1 MGVETYTINLIN
13 RLTGVTYPDGSSTA
27 YSYDPAGNRLT
38 ETTGTSTVPYVYDD
52 ASRLSSVDGAAY
64 SYDGAGNR
72 LPHGSTTYGWDWSSR
87 LNTADN
93 VLVVPNP
100 PLASELLEEL
110 TSRAFNDVD
119 AYVLETGRA
128 TGLPVVTPN
137 AGIINQILSG
147 PLVRR
152 ERFVNI
158 QVVVPPP
165 WP

>member
-1 MGVETYTINLIN
+1 MRQVRSVSNHLS
-13 RLTGVTYPDGSSTA
+13 RLTGR
-27 YSYDPAGNRLT
+27 AGARL
-38 ETTGTSTVPYVYDD
+38 
-52 ASRLSSVDGAAY
+52 
-64 SYDGAGNR
+64 
-72 LPHGSTTYGWDWSSR
+72 WSS
-87 LNTADN
+87 LSGSP
-93 VLVVPNP
+93 LPLP